1 MYSRQRTEKDGKE
14 KKAYMDPSFKE
25 LSQNPCQ
32 MRLIYIVIDTW
43 PLLTAREVSKCVLL
57 YEHIALSKTEVNLSK
72 RKKIGN

>member
-14 KKAYMDPSFKE
+14 KKANMDPSFKE
-25 LSQNPCQ
+25 LSPNPCL

-57 YEHIALSKTEVNLSK
+57 YEHIALSKAEANLSK